1 MMDDNA
7 ETVRQV
13 AACFMR
19 WTDKDLQALKA
30 AIDAEEFRRW
40 MGDELEVKA
49 KAAEHMHG
57 D

>member
-1 MMDDNA
+1 MEDNS

-13 AACFMR
+13 SACFQR

-30 AIDAEEFRRW
+30 AIDAEECRRY
-40 MGDELEVKA
+40 MGDELEAKA
-49 KAAEHMHG
+49 RAAEHLHG